1 MNILLA
7 GYNLDY
13 DLIRTLKEKSGLTQ
27 DLTPE
32 TISAAYARI
41 SRSPKPVNEL
51 REISRDE
58 VEKARL
64 SNRNIV
70 FEMGHSSVAE
80 HAVFNI
86 DVIGVSRLLVEEI
99 EKFRLCSFT
108 EKSQRYVLF
117 NNDFVIPE
125 EIRQANLTDLFVSTI
140 NAQNEFYQS
149 LYEKLRPYI
158 FEKHKGLAEDP
169 ANKSML
175 EGWAKEDARYAISM
189 ATQTQ
194 LGMTINARNLELMLR
209 RLAAHPLA
217 EAKEYSE
224 KLYEATKEIAPSL
237 IRYTQA
243 TEYDKSARNNL
254 RDNTLSRQQ
263 FLPFSLITDHD
274 LFTRQNLRDQ
284 TSILSE
290 KYFSISK
297 KLSTVHL
304 TSFSPNADN
313 KIAATLL
320 FSSSNL
326 YYSQC
331 LHVAEK
337 MNKKEK
343 SALFKTAF
351 EKLYAHDSVLREME
365 NVDLQFELI
374 LSSSCFGQLKR
385 HRMSTII
392 AQEYDP
398 QLIVTV
404 PPSIKE
410 IKMKNDFLKLIHTTQ
425 KAYEQIRKKAPLA
438 AAYVLTN
445 AHRKRVLMKL
455 NAREMYHLSRMRA
468 DQHAQWDIHDLTDK
482 MLKQAKK
489 VMPLTLMMA
498 CGKDNFPDLFKK
510 TFPREWISRKKNAK

>member
-1 MNILLA
+1 MKILLA

-13 DLIRTLKEKSGLTQ
+13 DLIRTLKEKSGIQQ

-51 REISRDE
+51 REIARDE
-58 VEKARL
+58 VEKARQ

-86 DVIGVSRLLVEEI
+86 DVICVSRLLVEEI

-117 NNDFVIPE
+117 NKDFVIPE
-125 EIRQANLTDLFVSTI
+125 EIKQANLANLFTSTVET
-140 NAQNEFYQS
+140 QNEYYHA

-158 FEKHKGLAEDP
+158 FDKHKALAEDP
-169 ANKSML
+169 ANKSLL
-175 EGWAKEDARYAISM
+175 EGWAKEDARYAISL

-209 RLAAHPLA
+209 RLAALPLA
-217 EAKEYSE
+217 EAQEYSE
-224 KLYEATKEIAPSL
+224 KLYVATKEIAPSL

-243 TEYDKSARNNL
+243 TDYDK
-254 RDNTLSRQQ
+254 
-263 FLPFSLITDHD
+263 
-274 LFTRQNLRDQ
+274 FTRQNLRRQADVLLQ
-284 TSILSE
+284 
-290 KYFSISK
+290 KNAARSK
-297 KLSTVHL
+297 KLAAAQL
-304 TSFSPNADN
+304 TFFTPAADN
-313 KIAATLL
+313 RMAAALL
-320 FSSSNL
+320 FSSSDTN
-326 YYSQC
+326 YAQC
-331 LHVAEK
+331 LKLAGK
-337 MNKKEK
+337 MTPRGKR
-343 SALFKTAF
+343 SLFKTAF
-351 EKLYAHDSVLREME
+351 ANLQVHDAVLRELE

-374 LSSSCFGQLKR
+374 LSSSCFAQLKR

-398 QLIVTV
+398 KLNVTV
-404 PPSIKE
+404 PPSIKA
-410 IKMKNDFLKLIHTTQ
+410 IGQQKDFLDIMRQTQ
-425 KAYEQIRKKAPLA
+425 NAYEQIKEKAPLA

-445 AHRKRVLMKL
+445 AHRKRVLMKF
-455 NAREMYHLSRMRA
+455 NAREMYHLARLRA
-468 DQHAQWDIHDLTDK
+468 DAHAQWDIRDLTEA

-498 CGKDNFPDLFKK
+498 CGKDDFPGFFKK
-510 TFPREWISRKKNAK
+510 TFPCE

>member
-13 DLIRTLKEKSGLTQ
+13 DLIRILKKKNGLTQ

-41 SRSPKPVNEL
+41 SRNPKPVNEL
-51 REISRDE
+51 RELARDE
-58 VEKARL
+58 VEKARS

-70 FEMGHSSVAE
+70 FDMGHSSVAE

-86 DVIGVSRLLVEEI
+86 DVIGVSRLIVEEI

-117 NNDFVIPE
+117 NKDFVIPE
-125 EIRQANLTDLFVSTI
+125 EIRQSNLTELFKSTVQI
-140 NAQNEFYQS
+140 QNEYYHT

-158 FEKHKGLAEDP
+158 FDKNKALAENP
-169 ANKSML
+169 SNKSLL

-194 LGMTINARNLELMLR
+194 LGITINARNLELMLR

-224 KLYEATKEIAPSL
+224 NLYAATKEIAPSL

-243 TEYDKSARNNL
+243 TDYDK
-254 RDNTLSRQQ
+254 
-263 FLPFSLITDHD
+263 
-274 LFTRQNLRDQ
+274 FTRQNLRGQ
-284 TSILSE
+284 TSVLLEKHLSSSKILSDAQL
-290 KYFSISK
+290 I
-297 KLSTVHL
+297 
-304 TSFSPNADN
+304 SFSPAADN
-313 KIAATLL
+313 RIAAALL
-320 FSSSNL
+320 FSSSGIT
-326 YYSQC
+326 YSTC
-331 LHVAEK
+331 LSMAKKMTPQEK
-337 MNKKEK
+337 KL
-343 SALFKTAF
+343 LFKTAF
-351 EKLYAHDSVLREME
+351 GNLQAHDAVLREME

-374 LSSSCFGQLKR
+374 LSSSCFAQLKR

-392 AQEYDP
+392 AQDYCP
-398 QLIVTV
+398 QLGVTV
-404 PPSIKE
+404 PPSIKAIGQQKDFME
-410 IKMKNDFLKLIHTTQ
+410 IMSHT
-425 KAYEQIRKKAPLA
+425 KSVYEQIQKKAPTA

-445 AHRKRVLMKL
+445 AHRKRVLMKF
-455 NAREMYHLSRMRA
+455 NAREMYHLARLRS
-468 DQHAQWDIHDLTDK
+468 DQHAQWDIRDLTKK
-482 MLKQAKK
+482 MLRQAKD

-498 CGKDNFPDLFKK
+498 CGKDKFPELFKK
-510 TFPREWISRKKNAK
+510 TFPRG

>member
-13 DLIRTLKEKSGLTQ
+13 DLIRALKDKSGRKQ

-51 REISRDE
+51 RAISCEE
-58 VEKARL
+58 VDKARQ

-117 NNDFVIPE
+117 NKDFVIPE
-125 EIRQANLTDLFVSTI
+125 EIKQANLTDLFTETVRM
-140 NAQNEFYQS
+140 QNDYYHT

-158 FEKHKGLAEDP
+158 LDKHKTLAENP
-169 ANKSML
+169 ANKSLL

-209 RLAAHPLA
+209 RLAALPLD
-217 EAKEYSE
+217 EASEYSH
-224 KLYEATKEIAPSL
+224 KLYAATKDIAPSL

-243 TEYDKSARNNL
+243 TDYDKLTRNNL
-254 RDNTLSRQQ
+254 RRLTAA
-263 FLPFSLITDHD
+263 FLKKHASETDG
-274 LFTRQNLRDQ
+274 
-284 TSILSE
+284 
-290 KYFSISK
+290 SK
-297 KLSTVHL
+297 KLPAVQL
-304 TSFSPNADN
+304 AFVSPSADN
-313 KIAATLL
+313 KVAAALL

-326 YYSQC
+326 NYSSC
-331 LHVAEK
+331 LSQASQMTLK
-337 MNKKEK
+337 DKKG
-343 SALFKTAF
+343 LFKTAF
-351 EKLYAHDSVLREME
+351 EHLQMHDAVLREVE

-374 LSSSCFGQLKR
+374 VSASCFAQLKR

-392 AQEYDP
+392 AQDYNP
-398 QLIVTV
+398 QLGVTV
-404 PPSIKE
+404 PPSIKA
-410 IKMKNDFLKLIHTTQ
+410 IGQQKGFMGIMRNTQ
-425 KAYEQIRKKAPLA
+425 NAYEQIRKKAPSA

-445 AHRKRVLMKL
+445 AHRKRVLMKF
-455 NAREMYHLSRMRA
+455 NARELYHLARLRA
-468 DQHAQWDIHDLTDK
+468 DAHAQWDIHELTEK
-482 MLKQAKK
+482 MLQQAKK

-498 CGKDNFPDLFKK
+498 CGKDNFPELFKDN
-510 TFPREWISRKKNAK
+510 FPRK

>member
-1 MNILLA
+1 MKILLA

-13 DLIRTLKEKSGLTQ
+13 DLIRTLKDKSGIKQ

-58 VEKARL
+58 VDKARQ

-117 NNDFVIPE
+117 NKDFVIPE
-125 EIRQANLTDLFVSTI
+125 EIKQANLTDLFTDTVQT
-140 NAQNEFYQS
+140 QNEYYHE

-158 FEKHKGLAEDP
+158 FDKHKTLAENP
-169 ANKSML
+169 ANKSLL

-209 RLAAHPLA
+209 RLAALNLA
-217 EAKEYSE
+217 EAKEYS
-224 KLYEATKEIAPSL
+224 KQLYAETKEIAPSL

-243 TEYDKSARNNL
+243 TNYD
-254 RDNTLSRQQ
+254 Q
-263 FLPFSLITDHD
+263 FTK
-274 LFTRQNLRDQ
+274 QNLRRQ
-284 TSILSE
+284 TSDYLKQHPAKIELSKNLPSVKLVFCSE
-290 KYFSISK
+290 SADSK
-297 KLSTVHL
+297 
-304 TSFSPNADN
+304 A
-313 KIAATLL
+313 IAALL
-320 FSSSNL
+320 FSSSDIS
-326 YYSQC
+326 YTQC
-331 LHVAEK
+331 LSQAHSMTTEEK
-337 MNKKEK
+337 KL
-343 SALFKTAF
+343 LFKTAF
-351 EKLYAHDSVLREME
+351 ANLQAHDAVLRELE
-365 NVDLQFELI
+365 NVDLQFETI
-374 LSSSCFGQLKR
+374 LSSSCFAQLKR

-392 AQEYDP
+392 AQEYNP
-398 QLIVTV
+398 QLGVTV
-404 PPSIKE
+404 PPSIKAIGE
-410 IKMKNDFLKLIHTTQ
+410 EKTFKAVMRQTQ
-425 KAYEQIRKKAPLA
+425 NAYEQIKKKTPSV

-445 AHRKRVLMKL
+445 AHRKRVLMKI
-455 NAREMYHLSRMRA
+455 NAREMYHLARLRA
-468 DQHAQWDIHDLTDK
+468 DQHAQWDIRDLTKK
-482 MLKQAKK
+482 MLRQAKNF
-489 VMPLTLMMA
+489 MPLTLMMA
-498 CGKDNFPDLFKK
+498 CGKEKFPELFKK
-510 TFPREWISRKKNAK
+510 NFPRK

>member
-1 MNILLA
+1 MKILLA

-13 DLIRTLKEKSGLTQ
+13 DIIRTLKDKSGLQQ

-51 REISRDE
+51 REISRGE
-58 VEKARL
+58 VDKARQ

-117 NNDFVIPE
+117 NKDFVVPE
-125 EIRQANLTDLFVSTI
+125 EIKQANLTELFVSTVE
-140 NAQNEFYQS
+140 AQNEYYHS
-149 LYEKLRPYI
+149 LYEKLRPYV
-158 FEKHKGLAEDP
+158 FEKHKSLADDA
-169 ANKSML
+169 ANKSLL

-209 RLAAHPLA
+209 RLAALPLA
-217 EAKEYSE
+217 EAQEYSE
-224 KLYEATKEIAPSL
+224 NLYAATKEIVPSL

-243 TEYDKSARNNL
+243 TDYDKFTRLNL
-254 RDNTLSRQQ
+254 RSKASVLLQ
-263 FLPFSLITDHD
+263 
-274 LFTRQNLRDQ
+274 
-284 TSILSE
+284 
-290 KYFSISK
+290 KYPSGSK
-297 KLSTVHL
+297 KLPEVQL
-304 TSFSPNADN
+304 TSFSPAADN
-313 KIAATLL
+313 QIAAALL
-320 FSSSNL
+320 FSSSDTN
-326 YYSQC
+326 YAQC
-331 LHVAEK
+331 LKLASK
-337 MNKKEK
+337 MTPRVKR
-343 SALFKTAF
+343 ALFKTAF
-351 EKLYAHDSVLREME
+351 ENLQAHDAVLREME

-374 LSSSCFGQLKR
+374 LSSSCFAQLKR

-392 AQEYDP
+392 AQDYNP
-398 QLIVTV
+398 QLGVTM
-404 PPSIKE
+404 PPSIKA
-410 IKMKNDFLKLIHTTQ
+410 IGQQKDFLEIMRQTQ
-425 KAYEQIRKKAPLA
+425 NAYEQIQKKAPLA

-445 AHRKRVLMKL
+445 AHRKRVLMKF
-455 NAREMYHLSRMRA
+455 NAREMYHLARLRA
-468 DQHAQWDIHDLTDK
+468 DQHAQWDIRDLTIK

-498 CGKDNFPDLFKK
+498 CGKDDFPGLRKK
-510 TFPREWISRKKNAK
+510 TFPCE